1 MRETL
6 ARERQA
12 VTQDIEHISLK
23 VVDHAFWRAAQ
34 LLAPILVAL
43 FVALVAVVLALRRP
57 AQVPGGQRPSL
68 TR

>member
-1 MRETL
+1 MPSPVWRPL
-6 ARERQA
+6 SVAFW
-12 VTQDIEHISLK
+12 IEHISLK